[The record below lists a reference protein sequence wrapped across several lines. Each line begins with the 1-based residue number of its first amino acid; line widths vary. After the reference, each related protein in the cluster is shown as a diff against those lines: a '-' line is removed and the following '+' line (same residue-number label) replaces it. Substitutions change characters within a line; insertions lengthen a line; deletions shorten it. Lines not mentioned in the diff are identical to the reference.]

1 MPVRAIP
8 FTRLRW
14 KMKKMISGG
23 ISVSKELA
31 FTFEYSSQPKVLP
44 TPRSAGV

>member
-1 MPVRAIP
+1 MPVSAMP